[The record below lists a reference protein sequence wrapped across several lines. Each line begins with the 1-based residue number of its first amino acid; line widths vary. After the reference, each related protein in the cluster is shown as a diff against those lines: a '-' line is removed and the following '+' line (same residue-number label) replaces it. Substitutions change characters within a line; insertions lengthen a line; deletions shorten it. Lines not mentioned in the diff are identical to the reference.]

1 MPEEKQMTAKE
12 STIKQLV
19 DKPSSQ
25 RNTVKVLKRI
35 EYKL

>member
-12 STIKQLV
+12 SAIKQLV

-25 RNTVKVLKRI
+25 KDTVKVLKRI
-35 EYKL
+35 EDKL